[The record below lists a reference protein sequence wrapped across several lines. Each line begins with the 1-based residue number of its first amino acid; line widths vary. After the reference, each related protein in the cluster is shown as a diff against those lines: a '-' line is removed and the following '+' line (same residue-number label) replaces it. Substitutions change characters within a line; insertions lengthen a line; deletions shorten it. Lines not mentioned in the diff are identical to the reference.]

1 MWESCVN
8 KQLHYPINVI
18 FQSDIPVPKLLWLR
32 QLSIASAG
40 RWRIAHDP
48 ASFGAVLNAD
58 TAQFPQS

>member
-1 MWESCVN
+1 MWESCAH
-8 KQLHYPINVI
+8 KQLHCTINI
-18 FQSDIPVPKLLWLR
+18 ILQSDIPVPKLLWLR

-40 RWRIAHDP
+40 WWRIAHDP